1 MSALL
6 DVIIPVFLI
15 IGFGYC
21 AVWTKLFSEE
31 TIDGLMKFTQ
41 NFAIPVLLFDAIAKV
56 DLFNVFDLS
65 LFLSF
70 YLGATA
76 GFLIGFLGSRY
87 LFGRPIEDSVAIG
100 FCCLFSNTVMLGLPI
115 TERAYGTD
123 ALQYNFA
130 IVSIHAPFCYFL
142 GITVMELVKSSEKSI
157 KKNIFVILKAMF
169 SNALVVGIVLG
180 FIVNILGLSIA
191 DTIQASIDMITAVA
205 LPAALFGMGGILYQY
220 RPEGDAG
227 PILMV
232 CAVSLIIHPLIVWLT
247 GSKFNLNDAQ
257 MRSAVITAAMAPG
270 INTYV
275 FANMYGRARRVA
287 STGVLLSTTL
297 SIGTVWCWLNILSK
311 IT

>member
-87 LFGRPIEDSVAIG
+87 IFVRPIEDSVAIG

-157 KKNIFVILKAMF
+157 KKNLFVILKAMF

-232 CAVSLIIHPLIVWLT
+232 CAISLIVHPLIVWLT

-257 MRSAVITAAMAPG
+257 MKSAVITAAMAPG

-297 SIGTVWCWLNILSK
+297 SIGTVWFWLKILS
-311 IT
+311 

>member
-21 AVWTKLFSEE
+21 TVWFKLFSTD

-56 DLFNVFDLS
+56 DLVNVFDFN
-65 LFLSF
+65 LFFSF
-70 YLGATA
+70 YVGATA

-87 LFGRPIEDSVAIG
+87 IFQRSLEDSVVIG

-115 TERAYGTD
+115 TERAYGEE
-123 ALQYNFA
+123 ALRHNYA
-130 IVSIHAPFCYFL
+130 IVSVHAPFCYFL
-142 GITVMELVKSSEKSI
+142 GITVMELVKSTEKSI
-157 KKNIFVILKAMF
+157 SKKTLVIFKAMF

-180 FIVNILGLSIA
+180 FLINILGIDLA
-191 DTIQASIDMITAVA
+191 KTIQASIDMITAVA
-205 LPAALFGMGGILYQY
+205 LPAALFGMGGVLYQY
-220 RPEGDAG
+220 RPEGDIG
-227 PILMV
+227 PITMV
-232 CAVSLIIHPLIVWLT
+232 CLVSLIVHPVIVWITGLSSGLT
-247 GSKFNLNDAQ
+247 EMQ

-275 FANMYGRARRVA
+275 FANIYGRAKRVA
-287 STGVLLSTTL
+287 STSVLLSTAF
-297 SIGTVWCWLNILSK
+297 SIGTVWVWLSLLP
-311 IT
+311 

>member
-157 KKNIFVILKAMF
+157 KKNVFVILKAMF

-275 FANMYGRARRVA
+275 FANMYERARRVA

-297 SIGTVWCWLNILSK
+297 SIGTVWCWLNILS
-311 IT
+311 

>member
-21 AVWTKLFSEE
+21 AVWTKLFPEE

-87 LFGRPIEDSVAIG
+87 IFGRPIEDSVAIG

-157 KKNIFVILKAMF
+157 KKNVFVILKAMF

-232 CAVSLIIHPLIVWLT
+232 CSVSLIIHPLIVWLT

-297 SIGTVWCWLNILSK
+297 SIGTVWCWLNILS
-311 IT
+311 